1 MNLPQAEQE
10 FEALLYYLNHNQGC
24 DLTSYKRSTL
34 LRRFQVRMQSININS
49 YQDYLKYLQSHDDE
63 WMALLDTVLINV
75 TSFFRDRAAWDYLAN
90 DIIPKIIAS
99 KSADEPIRVWSAGCA
114 SGQEVYSLVMLF
126 ASALGVDNC
135 LARVQFYATDVDEAA
150 VRQARNGTYSTR
162 EIIGI
167 DADLL
172 EKYFEKTEHGYVF
185 NRKLRA
191 KIVFGHHNLT
201 ENPPMS
207 KIDLLSC
214 RNVLIYFDDEAKAA
228 ILARFHFALKRNGFL
243 FLGMSEMLVNRRA
256 IFTPVNL
263 NHRVFAK
270 GLDLNLEDHLR
281 INPKSSDKQAIELRT
296 TKDYIWQTTFEAS
309 PFAQLA
315 IDSKGGLLMANKE
328 ANVLFG
334 LTLDHQGSPIQELEI
349 GRLVNFSSLL
359 QRVYWNRQPVTL
371 RNTAWATETGTKYFD
386 IAIAPIFKQHRDL
399 IAINLTFINITDKQ
413 QQQEQLKSTFSEL
426 AKLRATLRQSLAALD
441 STQAELECTQLELKS
456 LKQEMQFIEGDLH
469 K

>member
-1 MNLPQAEQE
+1 
-10 FEALLYYLNHNQGC
+10 
-24 DLTSYKRSTL
+24 
-34 LRRFQVRMQSININS
+34 
-49 YQDYLKYLQSHDDE
+49 
-63 WMALLDTVLINV
+63 
-75 TSFFRDRAAWDYLAN
+75 
-90 DIIPKIIAS
+90 
-99 KSADEPIRVWSAGCA
+99 
-114 SGQEVYSLVMLF
+114 
-126 ASALGVDNC
+126 
-135 LARVQFYATDVDEAA
+135 
-150 VRQARNGTYSTR
+150 
-162 EIIGI
+162 
-167 DADLL
+167 
-172 EKYFEKTEHGYVF
+172 
-185 NRKLRA
+185 
-191 KIVFGHHNLT
+191 
-201 ENPPMS
+201 
-207 KIDLLSC
+207 
-214 RNVLIYFDDEAKAA
+214 
-228 ILARFHFALKRNGFL
+228 

-281 INPKSSDKQAIELRT
+281 INPKSIDKQAIELQT
-296 TKDYIWQTTFEAS
+296 SKDYIWQTTFEAS

>member
-1 MNLPQAEQE
+1 MNLPQALPELS
-10 FEALLYYLNHNQGC
+10 ALLYYLKQNCGC
-24 DLTSYKRSTL
+24 DLTGYKRSTL

-49 YQDYLKYLQSHDDE
+49 YQDYLKYLHSHDDE
-63 WMALLDTVLINV
+63 WIALLDTVLINV
-75 TSFFRDRAAWDYLAN
+75 TDFFRDRDAWDYLAN

-150 VRQARNGTYSTR
+150 VRQARLGTYSTR

-167 DADLL
+167 GADWL

-185 NRKLRA
+185 DRKLRS
-191 KIVFGHHNLT
+191 KIVFGHHNLA
-201 ENPPMS
+201 ENAPMS

-228 ILARFHFALKRNGFL
+228 ILARFHFALKRNSFL

-281 INPKSSDKQAIELRT
+281 INPKSIDKQAIELQT

-334 LTLDHQGSPIQELEI
+334 LTLDHQGSPIQELEV

-371 RNTAWATETGTKYFD
+371 RNIAWATETATKYFD

-399 IAINLTFINITDKQ
+399 IGINLTFINITDKQ

-426 AKLRATLRQSLAALD
+426 AKLRATLRQSLAA
-441 STQAELECTQLELKS
+441 
-456 LKQEMQFIEGDLH
+456 
-469 K
+469 

>member
-1 MNLPQAEQE
+1 MNLPQAERE
-10 FEALLYYLNHNQGC
+10 FEALLYYLKQNCGC
-24 DLTSYKRSTL
+24 DLTGYKRSTL
-34 LRRFQVRMQSININS
+34 QRRLQVRMQSINIGS
-49 YQDYLKYLQSHDDE
+49 YQDYLKYLHSHDDE

-75 TSFFRDRAAWDYLAN
+75 TDFFRDRDAWDYLAN
-90 DIIPKIIAS
+90 DVIPKIIAS

-126 ASALGVDNC
+126 ASALGINDC
-135 LARVQFYATDVDEAA
+135 LVRVQFYATDVDEAA
-150 VRQARNGTYSTR
+150 VRQARQGIYSTK

-167 DADLL
+167 PTDWL
-172 EKYFEKTEHGYVF
+172 ERYFEKTEHGYVF
-185 NRKLRA
+185 DRKLRA

-201 ENPPMS
+201 ENAPMS

-214 RNVLIYFDDEAKAA
+214 RNVLIYFDDEAQAA

-243 FLGMSEMLVNRRA
+243 FLGKSEMLVNRRA

-270 GLDLNLEDHLR
+270 GLDLNLEEHLR

-315 IDSKGGLLMANKE
+315 IDSKGSLLMANKE

-334 LTLDHQGSPIQELEI
+334 LTLDHQGSPIQELEV

-359 QRVYWNRQPVTL
+359 QRVYWNRQPVAL

-386 IAIAPIFKQHRDL
+386 ITISPVFKQHRNL
-399 IAINLTFINITDKQ
+399 IAYILTFIDITDKQ
-413 QQQEQLKSTFSEL
+413 QQELQLKSASLEL
-426 AKLRATLRQSLAALD
+426 AELRATLGQSLAAAT
-441 STQAELECTQLELKS
+441 SAQAQLEFTQLELES
-456 LKQEMQFIEGDLH
+456 LKQEMQFTLGDLH